1 MRHAPPRHGLTNER
15 LIVVNDAISCTK
27 RQRDVHRANMKRG
40 ILIGLLALFV
50 LLCTCTVGSAVQE
63 QNENGIMEPAGSMME
78 VEANKKEEEELQ
90 DAEASEDD
98 ATELM
103 ELQEQSEAELERRK
117 KKGGGRS
124 RGGRSRGGR
133 SRGGRSRGGRS
144 VGKVAVDAKVGKVA
158 VDAKI

>member
-1 MRHAPPRHGLTNER
+1 
-15 LIVVNDAISCTK
+15 
-27 RQRDVHRANMKRG
+27 MKRG

-63 QNENGIMEPAGSMME
+63 QNENGLAPAVAGSMME
-78 VEANKKEEEELQ
+78 VEANKKDEEELQ

-117 KKGGGRS
+117 KGGGRS

-133 SRGGRSRGGRS
+133 SGWTQGGADDPEGDLADDPED
-144 VGKVAVDAKVGKVA
+144 VGKRSEKA
-158 VDAKI
+158 I